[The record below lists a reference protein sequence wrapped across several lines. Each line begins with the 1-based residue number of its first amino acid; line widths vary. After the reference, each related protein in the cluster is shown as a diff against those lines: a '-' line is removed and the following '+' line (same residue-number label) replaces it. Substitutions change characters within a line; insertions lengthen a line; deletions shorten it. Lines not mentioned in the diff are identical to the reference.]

1 VRLRRFTL
9 PIGGAALLLTGALAF
24 GDLNGNL
31 VYYLTPSE
39 ATQQREAMGDEQR
52 FRLAGEVVD
61 GSIQQ
66 TGQVVQFQIADADDR
81 VAVEHSGV
89 PPQLFRTG
97 IEVVVEGRWHGDRF
111 TSDLMLVKHDEEYAP
126 PESAGESTS

>member
-1 VRLRRFTL
+1 MRLRRFTL
-9 PIGGAALLLTGALAF
+9 PLGGMALVLAGALAF

-39 ATQQREAMGDEQR
+39 ATAQRAEMGDDQR

-61 GSIQQ
+61 GSIEE
-66 TGQVVQFQIADADDR
+66 TGQLVRFVVADADDQ

-126 PESAGESTS
+126 PETAGEATS